1 MSLNDE
7 FLKINNYQECN
18 ERREEF
24 KQLDLCDNEI
34 LKHLDELFP
43 KLDNS
48 DLKNGIITEVYKKYP

>member
-24 KQLDLCDNEI
+24 KQLDLCDN
-34 LKHLDELFP
+34 
-43 KLDNS
+43 
-48 DLKNGIITEVYKKYP
+48 